1 MLIIVLCSVRLIS
14 LNLQTE
20 MTFGINYGGE
30 ENKGVG
36 SFLLIMFLY
45 PK

>member
-1 MLIIVLCSVRLIS
+1 MLINVRLIS
-14 LNLQTE
+14 LNLKTE

-36 SFLLIMFLY
+36 SFLLIIFLY